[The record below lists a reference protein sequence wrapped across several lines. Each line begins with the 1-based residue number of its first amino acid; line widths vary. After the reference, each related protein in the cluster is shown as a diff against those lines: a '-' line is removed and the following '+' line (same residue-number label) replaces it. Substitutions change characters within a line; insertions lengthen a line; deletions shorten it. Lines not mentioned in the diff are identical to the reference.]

1 MFFIK
6 SYQRKVNIRATNA
19 KLIVNSFSRASE
31 QYLFLEQYIF
41 LVSYS
46 YPRASLSENLS
57 HLGTDNVRRQTS
69 NAYFHACLMA
79 AFVYIY

>member
-1 MFFIK
+1 MK
-6 SYQRKVNIRATNA
+6 SYQRILKVNIRAKNS
-19 KLIVNSFSRASE
+19 KLFVNSFPERRE

-79 AFVYIY
+79 ALVYIY